1 MRGMDGY
8 MRGVNLGGWLSQFDE
23 PTEEHF
29 DSFITEEDIRR
40 IAGMG
45 LDHVRVPVDYT
56 VIETE
61 EGEPIEAGYRHI
73 DDCVRWCRANGL
85 HMILDVHKTFGY
97 SFDPL
102 DKDDKTIFFKDP
114 ARQKRFFDMWR
125 TIAKRYRADTDVV
138 AYELLNEIVE
148 AEVRDLWNGIA
159 LRAIEAIREF
169 APDTWIIFGGVLYN
183 AVTSVPFLAD
193 TPDRKVAYTFHCY
206 EPLIFTHQGAY
217 WVDGMPLDFRIGYPK
232 TLEEYREA
240 TAMVGPAIPGT
251 IFNED
256 IKPIGT
262 EFFDGLFVPAIKT
275 AKDRD
280 IPLYCGEY
288 GVIDRADR
296 EDAVR
301 WLTDIH
307 EVFEKYAI
315 GRALWNYKEKDFG
328 IAGEESAPYLK
339 AIADK
344 L

>member
-29 DSFITEEDIRR
+29 DNFITEEDIRR

-85 HMILDVHKTFGY
+85 HMILDIHKTFGY

-125 TIAKRYRADTDVV
+125 TIAKRYSAATDVV

-159 LRAIEAIREF
+159 MRAIEAIREF

-217 WVDGMPLDFRIGYPK
+217 WIDGMPLDFRIGYPK

-256 IKPIGT
+256 IKPIG
-262 EFFDGLFVPAIKT
+262 
-275 AKDRD
+275 
-280 IPLYCGEY
+280 
-288 GVIDRADR
+288 R

>member
-8 MRGVNLGGWLSQFDE
+8 MRGVNLGGWLSQFDA
-23 PTEEHF
+23 PTKEHF
-29 DSFITEEDIRR
+29 STFITEDDIRR

-61 EGEPIEAGYRHI
+61 DGRPIEEGYQYI
-73 DDCVRWCRANGL
+73 DNCVQWCRANGL
-85 HMILDVHKTFGY
+85 HMILDIHKTYGY

-102 DKDDKTIFFKDP
+102 DKDDKTIFFTDP
-114 ARQKRFFDMWR
+114 GRQKRFLDMWR
-125 TIAKRYRADTDVV
+125 TIAKRYSKDTDIV
-138 AYELLNEIVE
+138 AYELLNEIVSVQ
-148 AEVRDLWNGIA
+148 VRELWNGIA
-159 LRAIEAIREF
+159 LRAVEAIREF
-169 APDTWIIFGGVLYN
+169 APDTWVIFGGVNYN
-183 AVTSVPFLAD
+183 AVTAVPGLAD

-206 EPLIFTHQGAY
+206 EPFIFTHQGAY

-232 TLEEYREA
+232 TVAEYREA
-240 TAMVGPAIPGT
+240 TKIVDPACSYT

-256 IKPIGT
+256 IRPIGT
-262 EFFDGLFVPAIKT
+262 GFFAGLFEPALKT
-275 AKDRD
+275 AQERD

-315 GRALWNYKEKDFG
+315 GRALWNYKEKDYG
-328 IAGEESAPYLK
+328 IAGEEAAPYLR

>member
-1 MRGMDGY
+1 MRGMEGY
-8 MRGVNLGGWLSQFDE
+8 RRGVNLGGWLSQFDA
-23 PTEEHF
+23 PTKEHF
-29 DSFITEEDIRR
+29 DTFITEADIRR

-61 EGEPIEAGYRHI
+61 DGKPIEEGYQYI
-73 DDCVRWCRANGL
+73 DNCVQWCRANGL
-85 HMILDVHKTFGY
+85 HMILDIHKTYGY

-102 DKDDKTIFFKDP
+102 DKDDKTIFFTDP
-114 ARQKRFFDMWR
+114 TRQKRFLDMWR
-125 TIAKRYRADTDVV
+125 TIAKRYSADTDIV

-148 AEVRDLWNGIA
+148 PAVRELWNGIA
-159 LRAIEAIREF
+159 LRAIDAIREF
-169 APDTWIIFGGVLYN
+169 APDTWIIFGGVNYN
-183 AVTSVPFLAD
+183 AVTSVPGLAD

-217 WVDGMPLDFRIGYPK
+217 WVDNMPLDFRIGYPR

-240 TAMVGPAIPGT
+240 TRKLGTCGYSAI
-251 IFNED
+251 FDED
-256 IKPIGT
+256 VRPIGT
-262 EFFDGLFVPAIKT
+262 EFFDGLFEPAVRT
-275 AKDRD
+275 ARERD

-301 WLTDIH
+301 WLADIH

-315 GRALWNYKEKDFG
+315 GRALWNYKEKDYG
-328 IAGEESAPYLK
+328 IASEEARPYLQ

>member
-8 MRGVNLGGWLSQFDE
+8 MRGVNLGGWLSQFDA
-23 PTEEHF
+23 PTKEHF
-29 DSFITEEDIRR
+29 DTFIKEEDIRR
-40 IAGMG
+40 IAGLG

-61 EGEPIEAGYRHI
+61 DGVPKEEGYQYI
-73 DDCVRWCRANGL
+73 DRCVQWCRNNSL
-85 HMILDVHKTFGY
+85 HMIIDIHKTYGY

-102 DKDDKTIFFKDP
+102 DKDDKTIFFTDQ
-114 ARQKRFFDMWR
+114 ARQQRFWDMWEM
-125 TIAKRYRADTDVV
+125 IAKRYSS
-138 AYELLNEIVE
+138 
-148 AEVRDLWNGIA
+148 WNGIA
-159 LRAIEAIREF
+159 LKAIDVIRKY
-169 APDTWIIFGGVLYN
+169 APQTWIIFGGVLYN
-183 AVTSVPFLAD
+183 AVTAVPWLAD
-193 TPDRKVAYTFHCY
+193 TPDRRVAYTFHCY

-217 WVDGMPLDFRIGYPK
+217 WVDKMPADFRIGYPK
-232 TLEEYREA
+232 TLEEYRKA
-240 TAMVGPAIPGT
+240 TEILDQKLSGT

-262 EFFDGLFVPAIKT
+262 SFFEGLFEPAIKVSEE
-275 AKDRD
+275 RD

-288 GVIDRADR
+288 GVIDLANR

-301 WLTDIH
+301 WLSDIH
-307 EVFEKYAI
+307 DTFEKYAI

-328 IAGEESAPYLK
+328 IAGEEARPYLN

>member
-1 MRGMDGY
+1 
-8 MRGVNLGGWLSQFDE
+8 
-23 PTEEHF
+23 
-29 DSFITEEDIRR
+29 
-40 IAGMG
+40 MG

-61 EGEPIEAGYRHI
+61 DGRPVEEGYQYI
-73 DDCVRWCRANGL
+73 DNCVQWCRANGL
-85 HMILDVHKTFGY
+85 RMILDIHKTYGY

-102 DKDDKTIFFKDP
+102 DKDDKTIFFTDP
-114 ARQKRFFDMWR
+114 GRQKRFLDMWR
-125 TIAKRYRADTDVV
+125 TIAKRYSKDTDIV
-138 AYELLNEIVE
+138 AYELLNEIVSVQ
-148 AEVRDLWNGIA
+148 VRELWNGIA
-159 LRAIEAIREF
+159 LRAIDAIREY
-169 APDTWIIFGGVLYN
+169 APDTWVIFGGVDYN
-183 AVTSVPFLAD
+183 AVTAVPGLAD

-206 EPLIFTHQGAY
+206 EPFIFTHQGAY

-232 TLEEYREA
+232 TVAEYREA
-240 TAMVGPAIPGT
+240 TKIVDPACSYT

-256 IKPIGT
+256 IRPIGT
-262 EFFDGLFVPAIKT
+262 GFFAGLFEPALKT
-275 AKDRD
+275 AQERD

-315 GRALWNYKEKDFG
+315 GRALWNYKEKDYG
-328 IAGEESAPYLK
+328 IAGEEAAPYLR

>member
-23 PTEEHF
+23 PTKEHF

-61 EGEPIEAGYRHI
+61 AGEPIEAGYRYI
-73 DDCVRWCRANGL
+73 DDCVRWCRASGL
-85 HMILDVHKTFGY
+85 HMILDIHKTFGY

-114 ARQKRFFDMWR
+114 VRQQRFLDMWR
-125 TIAKRYRADTDVV
+125 TIAKRYSADTDVV

-148 AEVRDLWNGIA
+148 VEVRDLWNGIA

-217 WVDGMPLDFRIGYPK
+217 WVDGMPLDFRIGYPE
-232 TLEEYREA
+232 TLEKYREA
-240 TAMVGPAIPGT
+240 TKMVGPAIPGT

-262 EFFDGLFVPAIKT
+262 EFFDGLFVPAIET
-275 AKDRD
+275 AKERD

>member
-1 MRGMDGY
+1 MRGMDGF
-8 MRGVNLGGWLSQFDE
+8 MKGVNLGGWLSQFDE
-23 PTEEHF
+23 GTEEHF
-29 DSFITEEDIRR
+29 NTFITEEDIRR
-40 IAGMG
+40 IAGLG

-73 DDCVRWCRANGL
+73 DDCVRWCRETGL
-85 HMILDVHKTFGY
+85 HMILDIHKTFGY

-102 DKDDKTIFFKDP
+102 DKDDKTIFFTDP
-114 ARQKRFFDMWR
+114 GRQQRFLDMWR
-125 TIAKRYRADTDVV
+125 TIAKRYSKDTDVV
-138 AYELLNEIVE
+138 AYELLNEIV
-148 AEVRDLWNGIA
+148 AVEVRDLWNGIA
-159 LRAIEAIREF
+159 LRAVSAIREF
-169 APDTWIIFGGVLYN
+169 APDTWVIFGGVNYN
-183 AVTSVPFLAD
+183 AVTAVPWLAD

-206 EPLIFTHQGAY
+206 EPFIFTHQGAY

-232 TLEEYREA
+232 TVEEYREA
-240 TAMVGPAIPGT
+240 TKIVDPACTYT

-256 IKPIGT
+256 IRPIGT
-262 EFFDGLFVPAIKT
+262 EFFDGLFTPALET
-275 AKDRD
+275 AKERD

-307 EVFEKYAI
+307 EIFEKYSI
-315 GRALWNYKEKDFG
+315 GRALWNYKEKDYG